1 MTARRRDPRA
11 ERTARIVQTEPRR
24 RLVLDPDAIAASSGG
39 RPRRDPRARRA
50 DATLQTAP
58 RLRLDWTGKG
68 TGAAVSMSAPGRGQ
82 RAAPAAPPLRVIEN
96 PACLIFAAL
105 DRPDGALSAHD
116 RQLLAAARLLAD
128 AVDGAVVAVA
138 PDGADDW
145 GALGADRV
153 IPLPA
158 AWAAEY
164 APERRAAALV
174 AAIARWSPLHV
185 LFPESPEGGDL
196 ARRVAA
202 ACGERLFA
210 GVESLS
216 ASRVARRAGGGAT
229 ELSCA
234 PSRFLSIAA
243 DAVAPLGAVRHEA
256 RRLDPPETS
265 PDAPKLR
272 EARRLPVDPDGVGL
286 GEADFILSAGNG
298 VTDWVVFAD
307 LGRALG
313 ATRAGSR
320 VVCDAGHLPRDRQVG
335 ASGTVVSARCYLA
348 FGIAGAPQHL
358 QGVGGVERVVAVNT
372 DLHAAMIKRADLA
385 IIADAQAVMPALLRL
400 AGEGGHG

>member
-11 ERTARIVQTEPRR
+11 EWTARIVQTEPRR
-24 RLVLDPDAIAASSGG
+24 RLVLDPDAIAAASGG

-68 TGAAVSMSAPGRGQ
+68 LGADAPRAASGRGQ
-82 RAAPAAPPLRVIEN
+82 RAAPAAPPLRVIED

-116 RQLLAAARLLAD
+116 RQVLAAARLLAD

-210 GVESLS
+210 GLESLS
-216 ASRVARRAGGGAT
+216 ASRVGRRAGGGAT

-234 PSRFLSIAA
+234 PPRFLSIAA

-256 RRLDPPETS
+256 QRLDPSETL
-265 PDAPKLR
+265 PGAPKLR

-298 VTDWVVFAD
+298 VTDWAAFAD

-400 AGEGGHG
+400 AREGGHG

>member
-11 ERTARIVQTEPRR
+11 ERMARTVQTEPRR
-24 RLVLDPDAIAASSGG
+24 RLVLDPDAIAAASGG

-50 DATLQTAP
+50 DATVQTAP

-68 TGAAVSMSAPGRGQ
+68 TGAAVHSVPSGRGQ
-82 RAAPAAPPLRVIEN
+82 RTAPAAPTLRVIED
-96 PACLIFAAL
+96 PAGLIFAAL

-128 AVDGAVVAVA
+128 AVEGAVVAVA
-138 PDGADDW
+138 PDGTDDW

-158 AWAAEY
+158 AWAVEY

-174 AAIARWSPLHV
+174 AAIAQWSPLHV
-185 LFPESPEGGDL
+185 LFPESQEGGDL

-216 ASRVARRAGGGAT
+216 ASRVARRAEGGAT
-229 ELSCA
+229 EFSCA
-234 PSRFLSIAA
+234 PPRFLSIAA
-243 DAVAPLGAVRHEA
+243 DAVAPLAAVRHEA
-256 RRLDPPETS
+256 RRLDPPETL
-265 PDAPKLR
+265 PDTPKLR
-272 EARRLPVDPDGVGL
+272 DARRLPVDPDGVGL

-298 VTDWVVFAD
+298 VTDWPAFAD

-358 QGVGGVERVVAVNT
+358 QGIGGVERVVAVNT

-400 AGEGGHG
+400 AREGGHG

>member
-24 RLVLDPDAIAASSGG
+24 RLVLDPDAIAAASGG

-68 TGAAVSMSAPGRGQ
+68 LAADAPRAASGRGQ
-82 RAAPAAPPLRVIEN
+82 RAAPAAPPLRVIED

-116 RQLLAAARLLAD
+116 RQVLAAARLLAD
-128 AVDGAVVAVA
+128 GVDGAVVVVA

-145 GALGADRV
+145 GALGADRM

-174 AAIARWSPLHV
+174 AAIAQWSPRHV

-196 ARRVAA
+196 ARRVAV

-216 ASRVARRAGGGAT
+216 ATRVARRAGGGAT

-234 PSRFLSIAA
+234 PPRFLSIAA
-243 DAVAPLGAVRHEA
+243 DAVAPLGAVRYEA

-265 PDAPKLR
+265 PGAPKLYD
-272 EARRLPVDPDGVGL
+272 ARRLPVDPDGVGL

-298 VTDWVVFAD
+298 VTDWAAFAD

-400 AGEGGHG
+400 AREGGHG